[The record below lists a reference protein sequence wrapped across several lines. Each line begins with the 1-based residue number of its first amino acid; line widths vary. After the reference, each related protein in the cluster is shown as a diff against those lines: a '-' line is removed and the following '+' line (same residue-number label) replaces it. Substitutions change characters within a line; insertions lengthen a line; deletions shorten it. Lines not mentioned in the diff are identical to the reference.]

1 MGGLFMAASAK
12 QPPPRPH
19 PTLEVE
25 ATWLEPLRADTVAP
39 RRALPPP
46 LPSGPVEDPP
56 PPPRAPPPL
65 AASAGRHAT
74 MPVES
79 QWLEITEMDARLRAS
94 LTPLPPTDVK
104 TRARMST
111 PIPREDP
118 DDEPAAKAPA
128 ATKPARAK
136 TAGKPAAKKAA
147 KAPRPKR

>member
-1 MGGLFMAASAK
+1 MAASAK

-19 PTLEVE
+19 PTIEVE
-25 ATWLEPLRADTVAP
+25 ATWLEPPRTDTVAP
-39 RRALPPP
+39 RKALPPP
-46 LPSGPVEDPP
+46 LPPGPVEDPP
-56 PPPRAPPPL
+56 PPPRHHAPPPPL

-94 LTPLPPTDVK
+94 LIPLPPTDVK

-118 DDEPAAKAPA
+118 DEEPPANAPP
-128 ATKPARAK
+128 ATKAVKAK
-136 TAGKPAAKKAA
+136 TAAKPAAKKAA
-147 KAPRPKR
+147 KPSRTKR